1 VKRKEYVMWRWFL
14 TFLLVASLGI
24 VGIGCPREAPVVP
37 PPDDPAPEEPASP
50 PAYEEPASPPHH
62 EHHDHE
68 HPEEPGSPPGEPG
81 SP

>member
-1 VKRKEYVMWRWFL
+1 MWRWFL

-24 VGIGCPREAPVVP
+24 VGIGCPGEAPVVP
-37 PPDDPAPEEPASP
+37 PADDPAP
-50 PAYEEPASPPHH
+50 EEPASPPHH

-68 HPEEPGSPPGEPG
+68 HPEEPASPPEEPG